1 MKAIVAKFG
10 GTSMASANTI
20 KQVAKII
27 KQDPLRK
34 FIVVS
39 APGKRDEKDTKVTD
53 LLYQVAKDIQLGKDP
68 VDFKT
73 IRERFVEITE
83 ELKLDL
89 PIKSILQ
96 DIFQKMK
103 ISKSLPYIVS
113 RGEYLSALI
122 LSNYLDFA
130 FLDAADIVRF
140 KGNQLNRPKTRND
153 AGLLLKK
160 HPYVVIGGFYGSDEN
175 DQIQIL
181 PRGGSDISGALIA
194 DAVNAKLYENWT
206 DVDGFLTCDP
216 RVVEKPQ
223 RIEAL
228 TYRELRVLSFM
239 GASVIQAETM
249 FPLIKKGIPTQIKNT
264 FNPTG
269 EGTMIYSKLPPDRYQ
284 SAITGIT
291 GVKGFNLVVVEKEMM
306 SETLGFDR
314 KILRI
319 CEKLGINVEHFPS
332 GTDTFSMMIESKYL
346 QEGKKE
352 ALLSK
357 LKKDLRPDVVEIT
370 EGISLIYV
378 VGRNLLQNKMNV
390 LKVFSALVNANVTL
404 KMIDYGSNGLHLV
417 IGVEDVDYKFA
428 INALYNEFVLGG
440 LTK

>member
-10 GTSMASANTI
+10 GTSMASAATI

-27 KQDPLRK
+27 EADPLRK
-34 FIVVS
+34 FIIVS
-39 APGKRDEKDTKVTD
+39 APGKRNPNDDKITD
-53 LLYQVAKDIQLGKDP
+53 LLYVVAKEIAQGKP
-68 VDFKT
+68 PITFNLV
-73 IRERFVEITE
+73 RERFVEITK

-96 DIFQKMK
+96 DILQKMK

-122 LSNYLDFA
+122 LSSYLDFA
-130 FLDAADIVRF
+130 FLDAADVIRF
-140 KGNQLNRPKTRND
+140 KGSQLNRSKTRND

-160 HPYVVIGGFYGSDEN
+160 HPYVVIGGFYGSDEH

-181 PRGGSDISGALIA
+181 PRGGSDVSGALIA

-216 RVVEKPQ
+216 RIVDNPKK
-223 RIEAL
+223 IDAL

-239 GASVIQAETM
+239 GANVLQAETM
-249 FPLIKKGIPTQIKNT
+249 FPLIKKGIPTQIRNT
-264 FNPTG
+264 FNPSA
-269 EGTMIYSKLPPDRYQ
+269 EGTMIFSKLPADKNQ

-291 GVKGFNLVVVEKEMM
+291 GVKGFNLVVVEKELM

-319 CEKLGINVEHFPS
+319 CEKLAINVEHFPS

-346 QEGKKE
+346 QDGKKE
-352 ALLSK
+352 ALLQR
-357 LKKDLRPDVVEIT
+357 LKKDLRPDVVEIS

-390 LKVFSALVNANVTL
+390 LKVFSALVNANVNL
-404 KMIDYGSNGLHLV
+404 KMIDYGSNGMHLV
-417 IGVEDVDYKFA
+417 IGVEDIDYKFA

-440 LTK
+440 NA

>member
-10 GTSMASANTI
+10 GTSMASAATI

-27 KQDPLRK
+27 TSDPLRK

-39 APGKRDEKDTKVTD
+39 APGKRDSKDTKVTD
-53 LLYQVAKDIQLGKDP
+53 LLYQVAKEIELGKDP
-68 VDFKT
+68 VTFAS

-83 ELKLDL
+83 DLKLDL

-96 DIFQKMK
+96 DILQKMK
-103 ISKSLPYIVS
+103 TSKSLAYIVS

-122 LSNYLDFA
+122 LSSYLDFA
-130 FLDAADIVRF
+130 FLDAGDIIRF
-140 KGNQLNRPKTRND
+140 KGDQLNRTKTRND

-160 HPYVVIGGFYGSDEN
+160 HPYVVVGGFYGRDEH
-175 DQIQIL
+175 DHIQIL
-181 PRGGSDISGALIA
+181 PRGGSDITGALIA

-216 RVVEKPQ
+216 RVVDNPQ
-223 RIEAL
+223 RIDAL

-249 FPLIKKGIPTQIKNT
+249 FPLIKKGIPTQIRNT
-264 FNPTG
+264 FHPSG
-269 EGTMIYSKLPPDRYQ
+269 EGTMIYSKLPPDRYHG
-284 SAITGIT
+284 AITGIT
-291 GVKGFNLVVVEKEMM
+291 GVKGFNLVVIEKEMM
-306 SETLGFDR
+306 SELLAFDR

-319 CEKLGINVEHFPS
+319 CEKLGIIVEHFPS
-332 GTDTFSMMIESKYL
+332 GTDTFSMMIEAKYL
-346 QEGKKE
+346 ADGKKE
-352 ALLSK
+352 ALIQK
-357 LKKDLRPDVVEIT
+357 IKKDLHPDVVEIT

-390 LKVFSALVNANVTL
+390 LKVFSALVNANVNL
-404 KMIDYGSNGLHLV
+404 KMIDYGSNGMHLV
-417 IGVEDVDYKFA
+417 IGVEDIDYKFA

-440 LTK
+440 SKS

>member
-1 MKAIVAKFG
+1 MTKAVVAKFG
-10 GTSMASANTI
+10 GTSMASASTI

-27 KQDPLRK
+27 KSDPLRK

-39 APGKRDEKDTKVTD
+39 APGKRDPKDEKVTD
-53 LLYQVAKDIQLGKDP
+53 LLYQLAKEIQKGEDP
-68 VDFKT
+68 VTFKM
-73 IRERFVEITE
+73 IRERFVEIVG

-89 PIKSILQ
+89 PIKSILA
-96 DIFQKMK
+96 DILQKMK

-130 FLDAADIVRF
+130 FLDAADVIRF
-140 KGNQLNRPKTRND
+140 KGTSFNRTKTRND
-153 AGLLLKK
+153 AGLLLKR
-160 HPYVVIGGFYGSDEN
+160 HPYVVVGGFYGSDEN
-175 DQIQIL
+175 DQIQLL
-181 PRGGSDISGALIA
+181 PRGGSDISGAIIA

-216 RVVEKPQ
+216 RVVDNPKK
-223 RIEAL
+223 IDVL

-239 GASVIQAETM
+239 GASVLQAETM

-264 FNPTG
+264 FNPSG
-269 EGTMIYSKLPPDRYQ
+269 EGTMIFSKLPPDRHHG
-284 SAITGIT
+284 AITGIT

-306 SETLGFDR
+306 SELLGFDR

-319 CEKLGINVEHFPS
+319 CEKLEINVEHFPS

-346 QEGKKE
+346 ANGKKE
-352 ALLSK
+352 LLIQK
-357 LKKDLRPDVVEIT
+357 LKKDLHPDTIEIT
-370 EGISLIYV
+370 EGISLIYL

-390 LKVFSALVNANVTL
+390 LKVFSALVNANVNL
-404 KMIDYGSNGLHLV
+404 KMIDYGSNGIHLV
-417 IGVEDVDYKFA
+417 IGVEDIDYKFA
-428 INALYNEFVLGG
+428 INALYNEFVLEA
-440 LTK
+440 

>member
-10 GTSMASANTI
+10 GTSMASAATI

-27 KQDPLRK
+27 KQDSLRK

-39 APGKRDEKDTKVTD
+39 APGKREEKDTKITD
-53 LLYQVAKDIQLGKDP
+53 LLYQVSKEIQQGKDP
-68 VDFKT
+68 VSFKL
-73 IRERFVEITE
+73 IRQRFVEITE

-96 DIFQKMK
+96 DILQKMK
-103 ISKSLPYIVS
+103 ISKSQSYIVS

-130 FLDAADIVRF
+130 FLDAADIIRF
-140 KGNQLNRPKTRND
+140 KGAQLNRAKTRND

-160 HPYVVIGGFYGSDEN
+160 HPYVVVGGFYGSDEN

-194 DAVNAKLYENWT
+194 DAVDAKLYENWT

-216 RVVEKPQ
+216 RIVDKPQ
-223 RIEAL
+223 RIEVL

-239 GASVIQAETM
+239 GASVLQAETM
-249 FPLIKKGIPTQIKNT
+249 FPLIKKGIPTQIRNT

-269 EGTMIYSKLPPDRYQ
+269 EGTMIYSKLPPDRYHG
-284 SAITGIT
+284 AITGIT
-291 GVKGFNLVVVEKEMM
+291 GVKGFNLVVVEKELM

-314 KILRI
+314 KILRV

-346 QEGKKE
+346 QDGKKE
-352 ALLSK
+352 ALLAK
-357 LKKDLRPDVVEIT
+357 LKKDLRPDTIEIT

-390 LKVFSALVNANVTL
+390 LKVFSALVNANVNL

-417 IGVEDVDYKFA
+417 IGVEDIDYKFA

-440 LTK
+440 ATK

>member
-1 MKAIVAKFG
+1 MTKAIVAKFG
-10 GTSMASANTI
+10 GTSMASASTI

-27 KQDPLRK
+27 KSDPLRK

-39 APGKRDEKDTKVTD
+39 APGKRDPKDKKITD
-53 LLYQVAKDIQLGKDP
+53 LLYEVAKEIQNKKDP
-68 VDFKT
+68 VAFKLV
-73 IRERFVEITE
+73 RQRFVEIVE

-89 PIKSILQ
+89 PIKSILT
-96 DIFQKMK
+96 DILQKMK

-130 FLDAADIVRF
+130 FLDSADIIRF
-140 KGNQLNRPKTRND
+140 KGHQFNRTKTRND
-153 AGLLLKK
+153 AGSLLKK
-160 HPYVVIGGFYGSDEN
+160 HPYVVIGGFYGSNEL
-175 DQIQIL
+175 DQIQLL
-181 PRGGSDISGALIA
+181 PRGGSDITGAIIA

-216 RVVEKPQ
+216 RVVDNPKK
-223 RIEAL
+223 IDVL

-264 FNPTG
+264 FNPSG
-269 EGTMIYSKLPPDRYQ
+269 EGTMIFSKLPPDRHH

-306 SETLGFDR
+306 SELLGFDR

-319 CEKLGINVEHFPS
+319 CEKLAINVEHFPS
-332 GTDTFSMMIESKYL
+332 GTDTFSMMIEAKYL
-346 QEGKKE
+346 EDGKKE
-352 ALLSK
+352 LLLQK
-357 LKKDLRPDVVEIT
+357 IKKDLHPDTIEVT
-370 EGISLIYV
+370 SGISLIYL
-378 VGRNLLQNKMNV
+378 VGRNLLQNKLNA
-390 LKVFSALVNANVTL
+390 LKVFSALVNANVNL
-404 KMIDYGSNGLHLV
+404 KMIDYGSTGMHLV
-417 IGVEDVDYKFA
+417 IGVEDIDYKFA
-428 INALYNEFVLGG
+428 INALYNEFVLEE
-440 LTK
+440 